1 MKLEANITRFA
12 PRDGY
17 IMDAKKAKKALEEEC
32 DFRFI
37 SPGYYLCITEEGNA
51 YAISEYMDKI
61 GCGCKDMTFNCTGK
75 EICKH
80 LIRFMSLKELP
91 SKPIDEEMA
100 QLLEATG
107 WSGATLTPPEHQST
121 GHQKRGRPNVHDP
134 DQKPVPQAAQREKR
148 KQSYDGKSAEDIVR
162 EMSGKELE
170 RNARK
175 GGVAAIA
182 ETARREAER
191 AVSA

>member
-1 MKLEANITRFA
+1 MKLEATITRFA
-12 PRDGY
+12 PRNGY

-37 SPGYYLCITEEGNA
+37 SPGYYLCITAEGIA
-51 YAISEYMDKI
+51 YAISEYLDKI

-100 QLLEATG
+100 QLLIAAGWTG
-107 WSGATLTPPEHQST
+107 TTLTPPDHPST
-121 GHQKRGRPNVHDP
+121 RHQKRGRPNVHDP
-134 DQKPVPQAAQREKR
+134 DRKPAPQAAKRAKSKKSYEGKTPEQIIRETPQK
-148 KQSYDGKSAEDIVR
+148 K
-162 EMSGKELE
+162 LE
-170 RNARK
+170 TYASRGAPM
-175 GGVAAIA
+175 AIA
-182 ETARREAER
+182 EVARRAAEKE
-191 AVSA
+191 VSA